1 MERVRVIIL
10 ADGISARELNPFGD
24 KKPSR
29 DVTYTKGD
37 TVIIGTEKEHIY
49 NAQLKNWEDAERVLR
64 TFDVDSTQEALT
76 TFGGKEKLEEGD
88 VKLQSAHVLYEPNK
102 IFDAVVL
109 LNGNI
114 KIIPDKDSFYETFA
128 KKVDRTKITEE
139 IYFGYT
145 NLGEPN
151 FIKKSADFA
160 DKSNSISLR
169 DWTPYQLEAMAKF
182 MRENL
187 LCKLMKDG
195 SGIDKL

>member
-10 ADGISARELNPFGD
+10 EDGITAKELNPFGQT
-24 KKPSR
+24 KPSR

-37 TVIIGTEKEHIY
+37 TVIYGQEKEHIY
-49 NAQLKNWEDAERVLR
+49 NAQLSNWERAENRLR

-109 LNGNI
+109 PSGNI

-128 KKVDRTKITEE
+128 KKVDMTPVTED

-145 NLGEPN
+145 SLGEPN
-151 FIKKSADFA
+151 FIKKGADFA
-160 DKSNSISLR
+160 DKSNAVSLR
-169 DWTPYQLEAMAKF
+169 DWTPDQLEAMANF
-182 MRENL
+182 MRNNP
-187 LCKLMKDG
+187 LCKLMNDG
-195 SGIDKL
+195 SGNI